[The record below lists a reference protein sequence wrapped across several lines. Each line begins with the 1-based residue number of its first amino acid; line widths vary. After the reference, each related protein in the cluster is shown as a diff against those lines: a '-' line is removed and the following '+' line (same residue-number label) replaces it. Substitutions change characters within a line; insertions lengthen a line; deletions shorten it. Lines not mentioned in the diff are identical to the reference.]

1 MKRTSW
7 KTTCIVVGALII
19 GGVIARLLPTG
30 NHKSLSRTEYLN
42 SDVEKKNTTMWTC
55 SMHPQVKQPK
65 AGKCPLCFMDLIP
78 VKSNSSDDKEGST
91 AGLTLSPRA
100 QKLAEVETALVERKS
115 VSKAIKMIGVVE
127 YDESKIAHIT
137 ARMPGRVDILYVNYT
152 GIAVRKGDHMVGY
165 YSPDLYVAQKE
176 LLQSAKALRR
186 IQNLSV
192 SEDKKMLES
201 ITSPRDIS
209 EKALL
214 RSIIKR
220 LKLWGLT
227 NTNIRTILKTGK
239 VVDLVTLYAPIAGIV
254 IHKNAFEGKYFE
266 TGDRLFTIA
275 DLSKV
280 WIMLEAYETDIPW
293 LHYGQKITFTTA
305 SYPGESFEGKIS
317 FIEPFLNP
325 KTRTITLRVDA
336 PNPSG
341 KLKPDMFVNAVVY
354 SKVSQ
359 SGKAIAPDLA
369 GKWICPMHPVV
380 IKDKY
385 GKCYICGM
393 SLVKAESLGYTKA
406 ENSEIPLVIPASA
419 PLIIGDRAVVYVNDK
434 PGHYYGQ
441 VVQLG
446 PRADNYYVVNT
457 GLKEGDKVVVK
468 GNFKIDSALQI
479 QARPSMMGAKLPPG
493 KKQAPVPDKPSA
505 KKYKVTSILKEE
517 LAKLYAAYFKIQKN
531 LAGDDLSKAQAA
543 AKNILSLLTNIHEHG
558 MSTDA
563 VTKLHKL
570 KKTMT
575 LAAGS
580 INTAKDITTA
590 RAQFANLSTAVY
602 ELLRQFGT
610 AGKTVFKFH
619 CPMIFDN
626 RGAYWLQDNPDIVNP
641 YYGDVM
647 LKCGEKVEEI
657 AK

>member
-1 MKRTSW
+1 MKKWIVYAICIITALLLIAVGIAIGTSLPDNIPV
-7 KTTCIVVGALII
+7 KET
-19 GGVIARLLPTG
+19 IA
-30 NHKSLSRTEYLN
+30 
-42 SDVEKKNTTMWTC
+42 KKKQIWTC

-65 AGKCPLCFMDLIP
+65 PGKCPLCFMDLIP

-115 VSKAIKMIGVVE
+115 VSKTIKMIGVVE

-186 IQNLSV
+186 TQNLSA
-192 SEDKKMLES
+192 SEDKNILKA
-201 ITSPRDIS
+201 ITSPRDIN

-275 DLSKV
+275 DLSNV
-280 WIMLEAYETDIPW
+280 WIMLEAYEADIPW

-336 PNPSG
+336 PNLSG

-380 IKDKY
+380 IKDKS
-385 GKCYICGM
+385 GKCDICGM
-393 SLVKAESLGYTKA
+393 PLVKAESLGYTKA
-406 ENSEIPLVIPASA
+406 ESSEIPLVIPASA

-446 PRADNYYVVNT
+446 PRTNNYYVVNA

-479 QARPSMMGAKLPPG
+479 QARPSMMGAKLPSG
-493 KKQAPVPDKPSA
+493 KKQAPVPDKSSA
-505 KKYKVTSILKEE
+505 KKYKVTSMLKKE

-531 LAGDDLSKAQAA
+531 LAGDDLSKTQAA
-543 AKNILSLLTNIHEHG
+543 AKKILSLLTNIHEHG

-563 VTKLHKL
+563 VTKLHNL

-575 LAAGS
+575 LAAGN
-580 INTAKDITTA
+580 INTAKDITAA
-590 RAQFANLSTAVY
+590 RVQFANLSTAVY

-610 AGKTVFKFH
+610 AGETVFKFH
-619 CPMIFDN
+619 CPMVFDN
-626 RGAYWLQDNPDIVNP
+626 RGAYWLQNNPDIVNP